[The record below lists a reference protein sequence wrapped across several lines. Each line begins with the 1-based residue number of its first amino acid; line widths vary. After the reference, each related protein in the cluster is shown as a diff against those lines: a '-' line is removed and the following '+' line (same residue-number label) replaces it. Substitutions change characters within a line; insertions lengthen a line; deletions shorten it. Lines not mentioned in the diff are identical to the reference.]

1 MPKTI
6 DKYQKLWYNKYRKLR
21 KEVIIMKNIFKKI
34 NKMTS
39 TEMIVCYKW
48 NDTDEIEMQ
57 KTNSCGLASLE
68 SDPCITVIKVMAL

>member
-1 MPKTI
+1 MHKTI

-21 KEVIIMKNIFKKI
+21 KEIITMKNIFKKT
-34 NKMTS
+34 TS
-39 TEMIVCYKW
+39 TEMVVCYKW

>member
-21 KEVIIMKNIFKKI
+21 KEVITMKNIFKKT
-34 NKMTS
+34 TS
-39 TEMIVCYKW
+39 TEMVVCDKW

>member
-1 MPKTI
+1 
-6 DKYQKLWYNKYRKLR
+6 
-21 KEVIIMKNIFKKI
+21 MKNIFKKI

-39 TEMIVCYKW
+39 TEMVVCYKW

-57 KTNSCGLASLE
+57 KTNSCGLASFE

>member
-1 MPKTI
+1 
-6 DKYQKLWYNKYRKLR
+6 
-21 KEVIIMKNIFKKI
+21 MKNIFKKI

-68 SDPCITVIKVMAL
+68 SDPCITIIKVMAL